1 MNHEKNGFTQ
11 YASGICLILGYVETL
26 IPLPF
31 GMPGMK
37 LGLPNLAV
45 LITMYRFGNKEA
57 LTVNAARVF
66 LSGFLFGNF
75 SAILYSLSGAAVSF
89 LVMAGCKKLSFFSV
103 TGVSAAGGIAH
114 NCAQLLVAM
123 LVVQTRQTMYYLPYL
138 MAAGCV
144 TGLCLGLVAGQVLER
159 LPNGGHTA

>member
-1 MNHEKNGFTQ
+1 
-11 YASGICLILGYVETL
+11 
-26 IPLPF
+26 
-31 GMPGMK
+31 
-37 LGLPNLAV
+37 
-45 LITMYRFGNKEA
+45 MYKRQ

-123 LVVQTRQTMYYLPYL
+123 LVVQTRQTIYYLPYL

-159 LPNGGHTA
+159 LPDGGHTA

>member
-1 MNHEKNGFTQ
+1 MKKTALLSMLLAF
-11 YASGICLILGYVETL
+11 ALILGYVEAL

-45 LITMYRFGNKEA
+45 LLTMYRFGNKEA
-57 LTVNAARVF
+57 LTVNGARVL

-75 SAILYSLSGAAVSF
+75 SAILYSLSGAVVSF
-89 LVMAGCKKLSFFSV
+89 LVMAGCKKVSCFSV
-103 TGVSAAGGIAH
+103 TGVSVAGGTAH

-123 LVVQTRQTMYYLPYL
+123 LVVQTYRTVYYLPYL
-138 MAAGCV
+138 LAAGCV
-144 TGLCLGLVAGQVLER
+144 TGLCLGLIAGQVMKR
-159 LPNGGHTA
+159 LPEARDLS

>member
-1 MNHEKNGFTQ
+1 MKKTALLSMLLAF
-11 YASGICLILGYVETL
+11 ALILGYVETL

-66 LSGFLFGNF
+66 LSGFLFGNL

-123 LVVQTRQTMYYLPYL
+123 LVVQTRQTIYYLPYL

-159 LPNGGHTA
+159 LPDGGHTA

>member
-1 MNHEKNGFTQ
+1 MKKTALLSMLLAF
-11 YASGICLILGYVETL
+11 ALILGYVEAL

-45 LITMYRFGNKEA
+45 LLTMYRFGNKEA
-57 LTVNAARVF
+57 LTVNGARVL

-75 SAILYSLSGAAVSF
+75 SAILYSLSGAVVSF
-89 LVMAGCKKLSFFSV
+89 LVMAGCKKFSCFSV
-103 TGVSAAGGIAH
+103 TGVAGGTAH

-123 LVVQTRQTMYYLPYL
+123 LVVQTYRTVYYLPYL
-138 MAAGCV
+138 LAAGCV
-144 TGLCLGLVAGQVLER
+144 TGLCLGLIAGQVMKR
-159 LPNGGHTA
+159 LPEARDLS